1 MSDAASLSPTRTP
14 RWRYLVP
21 NAVTLSGFVL
31 GLVAIMDAFAGE
43 FESAAW
49 LIILCACID
58 KLDGMAARLLKATSK
73 IGMQLDS
80 FSDLIS
86 FGCAPAA
93 LVYSIA
99 YGPHTAQDPTFAL
112 WHTPA
117 MSVLVQA
124 MVIVYVLCATLRLAK
139 FNVLEEDPTLEKRGS
154 GPGVFYGIPTTFA
167 GGVVAATVLI
177 GIQYG
182 AGGMLAYS
190 PVLALVLGALMV
202 SNLVLPKVGKYDNK
216 LLNLWQLS
224 AGSFAYVCGIFRIF
238 PEFVMGLL
246 ALYLVT
252 GLAWGLMHRSELMPK
267 ASRLDPYPP

>member
-1 MSDAASLSPTRTP
+1 
-14 RWRYLVP
+14 
-21 NAVTLSGFVL
+21 VTLSGFVL

-43 FESAAW
+43 FVSAAW

-93 LVYSIA
+93 LVYSLA
-99 YGPHTAQDPTFAL
+99 YGPATAQDPDFAL
-112 WHTPA
+112 WHTPVT
-117 MSVLVQA
+117 SVLVQS
-124 MVIVYVLCATLRLAK
+124 MVIAYVLLACIRLAK
-139 FNVLEEDPTLEKRGS
+139 FNVLEEDPNFEKRGS

-167 GGVVAATVLI
+167 GGVLAATVII
-177 GIQYG
+177 GFEYG
-182 AGGMLAYS
+182 AGGMLAWT

-246 ALYLVT
+246 VLYLVT
-252 GLAWGLMHRSELMPK
+252 GLAWGLMNRSDLMPK
-267 ASRLDPYPP
+267 PSRLDPYPP